1 MNQPILPPILL
12 GPILRQIILNPIINE
27 NEGNILNQSFNE
39 QKEIIKPLQVEFK
52 EQLEIHTV
60 TEKDTR
66 EKLSCAICQD
76 SFTLNEHIIKLP
88 CNGKP
93 HFFHKENTEEC
104 NGILPWFEEHNT
116 CPICR
121 EEYPSEPEPE
131 PEPEPGQLPE
141 SLVSTVDITLTP
153 EQIADLNIMRGNLGT
168 PPDDITLD
176 DIDNTITNEINTILR
191 TLIMGNNEGND
202 NNENNDNEEQ
212 ENDNEEQENNNGN
225 NDNEIE
231 NHIQQI
237 ITPLMNNIL
246 LDEMLRQRE
255 EEELQA
261 VLLQSLGER

>member
-1 MNQPILPPILL
+1 MEMNQPILPPILL
-12 GPILRQIILNPIINE
+12 GPILRQIILNPIIND
-27 NEGNILNQSFNE
+27 GDILNQSFNE

-60 TEKDTR
+60 TETDTR

-76 SFTLNEHIIKLP
+76 IFTLNEHIIKLP

-116 CPICR
+116 CPVCR
-121 EEYPSEPEPE
+121 EEYPSEPE

-191 TLIMGNNEGND
+191 TLIMGNNDNEDNEDND
-202 NNENNDNEEQ
+202 NDNNDNE
-212 ENDNEEQENNNGN
+212 D
-225 NDNEIE
+225 
-231 NHIQQI
+231 HIQQI

-255 EEELQA
+255 EDELQA